1 MSASQEKKRRAEERA
16 SGTDKKAIEK
26 AKAEK
31 KAKRNKVVMTVVSV
45 TVVLLIVAVII
56 FNSSLF
62 YTGVSAVTIG
72 DEHYTAS
79 EVNFFYYLSYYQM
92 SSYASYMGLDTST
105 PLDEQEISDGETW
118 ADYFRE
124 EAVNTLTQ
132 ITVLWKQ
139 AQEAGFELSE
149 EDRTSL
155 EEQLAGLETSATENG
170 FSSVDDLLST
180 NYGRG
185 VDYDIVS
192 KLMERSFIADAFS
205 ADKKASY
212 EYTDDELDA
221 YYEEHADSYDNFTYL
236 SYFASGAEDTA
247 NGIDSE
253 TAMATAKQTADDIM
267 ADSKAV
273 ATADGFKAQVL
284 KVTGTEIKNT
294 TTTGAKLDTTVSEW
308 MLDDGRAEGDST
320 VLETDTGYY
329 VVFFISRSD
338 NDYYPV
344 DVRHI
349 LIKVVADDTG
359 AYTEEAKAEAK
370 EKAESLLAEWKAGD
384 ATEDS
389 FATLANENSEDTGSN
404 TNGGLYEGV
413 TMGQMVEQF
422 SDWCFDPNRK
432 SGDTGIVYNESD
444 SYCGYHVM
452 YFVGN
457 EDVVNRLKVAD
468 TDKRGEDYDAWYE
481 EVSANYAVDKSFT
494 MSFVK

>member
-26 AKAEK
+26 AKTEK

-45 TVVLLIVAVII
+45 AVVLLIAAVII

-62 YTGVSAVTIG
+62 YTGVSAVCIG

-124 EAVNTLTQ
+124 QAVTTLTQ

-149 EDRTSL
+149 EDQKSL
-155 EEQLAGLETSATENG
+155 DEQLAGLEGTATENG
-170 FSSVDDLLST
+170 FSDVDAFLVA

-185 VDYDIVS
+185 VDYDTVA
-192 KLMERSFIADAFS
+192 KLMERSIIADAYS
-205 ADKKASY
+205 TEKKASF
-212 EYTDDELDA
+212 EYSDDELEA
-221 YYEEHADSYDNFTYL
+221 YYEENADSYDSFTYL
-236 SYFASGAEDTA
+236 YYYANGAEDTA
-247 NGIDSE
+247 NGIDSQ
-253 TAMATAKQTADDIM
+253 TAMATAKQAADDIM
-267 ADSKAV
+267 AGGKAV

-284 KVTGTEIKNT
+284 KVTDTEAVKT
-294 TTTGAKLDTTVSEW
+294 VTTGAKLDASVSEW
-308 MLDDGRAEGDST
+308 MLEDGRTEGDSA
-320 VLETDTGYY
+320 VLEADTGYY
-329 VVFFISRSD
+329 VVFFISRND
-338 NDYYPV
+338 NDYLPV

-349 LIKVVADDTG
+349 LIKAVADDTG
-359 AYTEEAKAEAK
+359 AYTDEAKAAAK

-422 SDWCFDPNRK
+422 NDWCFNSTRK
-432 SGDTGIVYNESD
+432 SGDTGIVFNDSD
-444 SYCGYHVM
+444 SYCGYHVI
-452 YFVGN
+452 YFVGT

-468 TDKRGEDYDAWYE
+468 TNKRSADYDAWYK